1 METINTEYGY
11 FQITLENVLKQRNI
25 SKNKLAYMANLQRT
39 QLNSYCNNKI
49 KRPDFE
55 VLARICYVLKCDIGE
70 IIQYVNPNTT
80 NDLEDWR

>member
-25 SKNKLAYMANLQRT
+25 SKNKLANMANLQRT

-80 NDLEDWR
+80 NDIEDWR

>member
-11 FQITLENVLKQRNI
+11 FQITLTEALQQRKI
-25 SKNKLAYMANLQRT
+25 SKNKLATMANLQRT

-49 KRPDFE
+49 KRPDFD

-70 IIQYVNPNTT
+70 IIQYVNPNNITDEE
-80 NDLEDWR
+80 NRR